1 MKIAIISTIFSI
13 ILWAFVFFIYW
24 GIVALGLSLSLTIY
38 ITAVISTAIILTI
51 QFRHDKFD
59 EEEEK

>member
-1 MKIAIISTIFSI
+1 MKLAIISTIFSI

-24 GIVALGLSLSLTIY
+24 GIVALGLSLTIY

-59 EEEEK
+59 EEEDK